1 MVEMTEAAAI
11 LHNATPSSLVLMD
24 EIGRGTSTFDGLAL
38 AWAIARHLLSHNRS
52 HTLFATHYFELTQL
66 PVEFP
71 QAANVHLSA
80 VEHGDGIVFLHAV
93 QDGPA
98 SQSYGLQVA
107 QLAGV
112 PQPVIRAA
120 RKHLAWLEE
129 QSADATPTPQ
139 MDLFSAQSSPS
150 ADDEDDKS
158 AGQSAVPPAQAA
170 TLEALADIDPDS
182 LSPREALEALYR
194 LKSISETARTV

>member
-1 MVEMTEAAAI
+1 
-11 LHNATPSSLVLMD
+11 
-24 EIGRGTSTFDGLAL
+24 
-38 AWAIARHLLSHNRS
+38 LLSHNRS

-66 PVEFP
+66 PQEFA

-93 QDGPA
+93 QEGPA

-120 RKHLAWLEE
+120 RKRLAWLE
-129 QSADATPTPQ
+129 QHSADTGATPQ
-139 MDLFSAQSSPS
+139 LDLF
-150 ADDEDDKS
+150 
-158 AGQSAVPPAQAA
+158 
-170 TLEALADIDPDS
+170 ALAADMPIVDEGDADAETPDSARADALAGIDPDDMT
-182 LSPREALEALYR
+182 PREALDALYR
-194 LKSISETARTV
+194 LKALASPAA

>member
-1 MVEMTEAAAI
+1 CY
-11 LHNATPSSLVLMD
+11 
-24 EIGRGTSTFDGLAL
+24 
-38 AWAIARHLLSHNRS
+38 
-52 HTLFATHYFELTQL
+52 TLFATHYFELTQL
-66 PVEFP
+66 PQEFP

-120 RKHLAWLEE
+120 RKHLAWLEQ

-139 MDLFSAQSSPS
+139 LDLFAAPPAPS
-150 ADDEDDKS
+150 GEDGTDEI
-158 AGQSAVPPAQAA
+158 ATNQPAVPPTQSA

-182 LSPREALEALYR
+182 LSPRDALEALYR
-194 LKSISETARTV
+194 LKGIAETTRTV